1 MQEKCQRHIRHDVQS
16 VQALQSAKRAHT
28 ELKALRGET
37 AASDNLQG
45 PKECPEGT
53 RNWRNV
59 DTNASSQVRGPRGQE
74 EPRKVLGVAEDEWKR
89 RNDRERVGME
99 GKWCW
104 MDGATSSTSCDS
116 KRVET
121 RLLAG
126 DEGSGQH
133 ERQKQKPN
141 DVPEPP
147 TPLGIH
153 PRRPTKPVDEP
164 RRRGKLKSQS
174 RSVSTPR
181 KLENAHKRL
190 GNTIRPIPRHRE
202 GIGTCQDL
210 TIKFRTS
217 PLISRS
223 RAIVN
228 GMPETLQWPCKCCD
242 QRRHDAQVTSTTRLT
257 KSGNY
262 VHAHCKVSHSR
273 LENKKNRYHSVT
285 RPKSAILSRQKC
297 YMRPT
302 EPTYKVSGRKTRKR
316 SLWSESKDTCRD
328 NVRATAQRD
337 FPNRATTL

>member
-1 MQEKCQRHIRHDVQS
+1 MSSRQLTTTRKRLYETVRPRHRRGRIKLEARKVSRKRKGKNVYRGRGNMTSHAREGIGTSHSLTIKPRMQERRQRHIRHDARS
-16 VQALQSAKRAHT
+16 VEALQSAKRAHT

-59 DTNASSQVRGPRGQE
+59 DTNASSQVRGPRDQE
-74 EPRKVLGVAEDEWKR
+74 EPRKALGVAEDEWKR

-99 GKWCW
+99 GKWCR

-126 DEGSGQH
+126 DKGSGQH
-133 ERQKQKPN
+133 EWQRQKPN
-141 DVPEPP
+141 DVPEPS

-181 KLENAHKRL
+181 KLENAHK
-190 GNTIRPIPRHRE
+190 
-202 GIGTCQDL
+202 
-210 TIKFRTS
+210 
-217 PLISRS
+217 
-223 RAIVN
+223 
-228 GMPETLQWPCKCCD
+228 
-242 QRRHDAQVTSTTRLT
+242 
-257 KSGNY
+257 
-262 VHAHCKVSHSR
+262 
-273 LENKKNRYHSVT
+273 
-285 RPKSAILSRQKC
+285 
-297 YMRPT
+297 
-302 EPTYKVSGRKTRKR
+302 
-316 SLWSESKDTCRD
+316 
-328 NVRATAQRD
+328 
-337 FPNRATTL
+337 